1 MAIKKI
7 VEIDIKSD
15 SKQAQSSF
23 KSIKKDLDSVGT
35 SAKKNLS
42 DEGFKKI
49 TKELKNTEKAAKST
63 KTRLRELEDEMAD
76 IGDVGSPQFQKLAK
90 EAGVLKDKMNNAKA
104 AVKSMSS
111 DFPKLEIGTQ
121 AFQAMG
127 GAAQGAMGA
136 MALVGGENEMVTKSI
151 QKMMAIQ
158 SILNSVTAISNALSD
173 ETALGLKVRTS
184 LGKIKTAND
193 IKAAA
198 ATKGL
203 TLAQKAMTVGTWLA
217 NGAMKALNFVISM
230 NPIFI
235 LVAVIMAVVAA
246 FKIFSGGQEDAEA
259 SAKKLTASLEKQSAE
274 LDRNRI
280 VAERNASD
288 RRRQLILD
296 GASEEDLHKDTLKR
310 LDEEQDS
317 RLKTYEARRVG
328 INKMS
333 KKYKAALKAENHE
346 LAKSLGEKLRAD
358 RKANDDLILQKG
370 EYFLAVQEANETEE
384 ARIKA
389 VEDTKIADDKA
400 KRATD
405 IADWKAS
412 QSKKL
417 QEQRKILDLEN
428 SLIEDKTERAIEI
441 RREKYRRELEDLKIN
456 EKDREKVKKLMD
468 AKLKMDLEA
477 INKVEED
484 KEAARLRDFYA
495 KQDALEIELMTDKI
509 EKEKALK
516 TAAFEAKIITLTEQ
530 GLYTNEIEKQLAQE
544 LADFKQEL
552 DDKVRADKV
561 LKDEAAQKKADE
573 DAKKKEAGERELAN
587 ARLDMA
593 AATFQSIGTLATLFA
608 KDDEASQ
615 KKAFNI
621 NKATSIAMATIS
633 TYQAAQS
640 AYASQMLIPS
650 PDAPVRAAVA
660 AGAAV
665 VSGLAN
671 VATIAKTKFQGGGGA
686 TAPAGL
692 SGVSGGGGSS
702 SPASFNV
709 VGNTGI
715 NQLAQGL
722 GGQENV
728 TKTFVVASDVTTAQ
742 GLERDRMDLVT
753 L

>member
-111 DFPKLEIGTQ
+111 DFPKLQIGTQ

-151 QKMMAIQ
+151 QKMMAVQ

-193 IKAAA
+193 IKSAA

-203 TLAQKAMTVGTWLA
+203 TLAQKAMTVATWA
-217 NGAMKALNFVISM
+217 MNGVMKVFNVTLLS
-230 NPIFI
+230 NPIFWI
-235 LVAVIMAVVAA
+235 VAVIMAAVAA
-246 FKIFSGGQEDAEA
+246 FKIFGGSQEDAEA

-274 LDRNRI
+274 LERNRI

-288 RRRQLILD
+288 RRRQLVLD

-333 KKYKAALKAENHE
+333 KKYKAALKAENHD

-370 EYFLAVQEANETEE
+370 EYFLAVQEANETEQD
-384 ARIKA
+384 RLDA
-389 VEDTKIADDKA
+389 VDDQTEADDLA
-400 KRATD
+400 KRNTR

-428 SLIEDKTERAIEI
+428 SLIEDKTERAITI
-441 RREKYRRELEDLKIN
+441 RKEKYRRELEDLKIN

-544 LADFKQEL
+544 LADFKQGL
-552 DDKVRADKV
+552 DDKV
-561 LKDEAAQKKADE
+561 KADAKVKRDK
-573 DAKKKEAGERELAN
+573 DAKDKKDASDKELAD
-587 ARLDMA
+587 AVAVADAKLQMA
-593 AATFQSIGTLATLFA
+593 SDAFGAIGDLATAFA
-608 KDDEASQ
+608 KDDEAGA
-615 KKAFNI
+615 KRAFNI
-621 NKATSIAMATIS
+621 NKGVGIA
-633 TYQAAQS
+633 Q
-640 AYASQMLIPS
+640 
-650 PDAPVRAAVA
+650 
-660 AGAAV
+660 AV
-665 VSGLAN
+665 VSTAQGVMAQLAVPQDAVTGAN
-671 VATIAKTKFQGGGGA
+671 FVKAGIVAATGVAQIATIAKSKFQGTGA
-686 TAPAGL
+686 TAPAGVSAL
-692 SGVSGGGGSS
+692 SGGGS

>member
-111 DFPKLEIGTQ
+111 DFPKLQVGTQ

-151 QKMMAIQ
+151 QKMMAVQ

-193 IKAAA
+193 IKQAG

-203 TLAQKAMTVGTWLA
+203 TLAQKAMTAATWVM
-217 NGAMKALNFVISM
+217 NGVMKIFNKTLLS
-230 NPIFI
+230 NPIFWI
-235 LVAVIMAVVAA
+235 VAIIMAAVAA
-246 FKIFSGGQEDAEA
+246 FKIFGGSQEDAEA
-259 SAKKLTASLEKQSAE
+259 SAKKLTASLEKQSAALE
-274 LDRNRI
+274 RNKVI
-280 VAERNASD
+280 AERNASD
-288 RRRQLILD
+288 RRRQLIID

-310 LDEEQDS
+310 LDEEQAQ
-317 RLKTYEARRVG
+317 RLEVYKKRGVG
-328 INKMS
+328 IKKMS
-333 KKYKAALKAENHE
+333 KKYKKALRDENNE
-346 LAKSLGEKLRAD
+346 LAKSLGEKIRAD

-370 EYFLAVQEANETEE
+370 EYFLAVQEAESTEKSRLAGQKETDDDE
-384 ARIKA
+384 A
-389 VEDTKIADDKA
+389 KA

-417 QEQRKILDLEN
+417 QERRKILDLEN
-428 SLIEDKTERAIEI
+428 SLIEDKTERALAI
-441 RREKYRRELEDLKIN
+441 RKEKYNREIEDLKIN

-484 KEAARLRDFYA
+484 KETAKLREFYA
-495 KQDALEIELMTDKI
+495 KQDALEIELMTEGN
-509 EKEKALK
+509 EKKKAKK
-516 TAAFEAKIITLTEQ
+516 TAEFEAKIITLTEQ
-530 GLYTNEIEKQLAQE
+530 GLHTNEIEKQLAQE
-544 LADFKQEL
+544 LADFKQGL
-552 DDKVRADKV
+552 DDKVIADAGVKRD
-561 LKDEAAQKKADE
+561 K
-573 DAKKKEAGERELAN
+573 DAKDKKDALDKELAD
-587 ARLDMA
+587 AVAVADAKMQMA
-593 AATFQSIGTLATLFA
+593 SDAFGAIGDLATAFA
-608 KDDEASQ
+608 KDDEAGA
-615 KKAFNI
+615 KRAFNI
-621 NKATSIAMATIS
+621 NKGVGIA
-633 TYQAAQS
+633 Q
-640 AYASQMLIPS
+640 
-650 PDAPVRAAVA
+650 
-660 AGAAV
+660 AV
-665 VSGLAN
+665 VSTAQGVMAQLAVPQDALTGAN
-671 VATIAKTKFQGGGGA
+671 FVKAGIVAATGAAQIATIAKSKFQGTGA
-686 TAPAGL
+686 TAPAGVSAL
-692 SGVSGGGGSS
+692 SGGGG

-722 GGQENV
+722 GGQDNV

-742 GLERDRMDLVT
+742 GLDRDRMDLVT

>member
-1 MAIKKI
+1 MAIKKV

-111 DFPKLEIGTQ
+111 DFPKLQVGTQ

-151 QKMMAIQ
+151 QKMMAVQ

-193 IKAAA
+193 IKQAG

-203 TLAQKAMTVGTWLA
+203 TLAQKAMTAATWVM
-217 NGAMKALNFVISM
+217 NGVMKIFNKTLLS
-230 NPIFI
+230 NPIFWI
-235 LVAVIMAVVAA
+235 VAIIMAAVAA
-246 FKIFSGGQEDAEA
+246 FKIFGGSQEDAEA
-259 SAKKLTASLEKQSAE
+259 SAKKLTASLEKQSAALE
-274 LDRNRI
+274 RNKAI
-280 VAERNASD
+280 AERNASD
-288 RRRQLILD
+288 RRRQLIIN

-310 LDEEQDS
+310 LDEEQAQ
-317 RLKTYEARRVG
+317 RLEVYKKRGVG
-328 INKMS
+328 IKRMS
-333 KKYKAALKAENHE
+333 KKYKKALRDENNE
-346 LAKSLGEKLRAD
+346 LAKSLGEKIRAD

-384 ARIKA
+384 ARVDA
-389 VEDTKIADDKA
+389 VDDQKEAEDLA
-400 KRATD
+400 KRNTR
-405 IADWKAS
+405 ISNWKAS
-412 QSKKL
+412 EAKKL
-417 QEQRKILDLEN
+417 QERRKILDLEN
-428 SLIEDKTERAIEI
+428 SLIEDKTERALAI
-441 RREKYRRELEDLKIN
+441 RKEKYNREIEDLKIN

-468 AKLKMDLEA
+468 AKLKQDLEA

-484 KEAARLRDFYA
+484 KETAKLKEFYA
-495 KQDALEIELMTDKI
+495 KQDALEIELMTEGN
-509 EKEKALK
+509 EKKKAKK
-516 TAAFEAKIITLTEQ
+516 TAEFEAKIITLTEQ
-530 GLYTNEIEKQLAQE
+530 GLHTNEIEKQLAQE
-544 LADFKQEL
+544 LADFKQGL
-552 DDKVRADKV
+552 DDKVKADAKV
-561 LKDEAAQKKADE
+561 KRDKEAADIEAGKKKDLADAVAVA
-573 DAKKKEAGERELAN
+573 DAKLQ
-587 ARLDMA
+587 MA
-593 AATFQSIGTLATLFA
+593 SDAFGAIGDLATAFA
-608 KDDEASQ
+608 KDDEAGA
-615 KKAFNI
+615 KRAFNI
-621 NKATSIAMATIS
+621 NKGVGIA
-633 TYQAAQS
+633 Q
-640 AYASQMLIPS
+640 
-650 PDAPVRAAVA
+650 
-660 AGAAV
+660 AV
-665 VSGLAN
+665 VSTAQGVMAQLAVPQDALTGAN
-671 VATIAKTKFQGGGGA
+671 FVKAGIVAATGAAQIATIAKSKFQGTGA
-686 TAPAGL
+686 TAPPPPTLNA
-692 SGVSGGGGSS
+692 SGS

-722 GGQENV
+722 GGQDNV

-742 GLERDRMDLVT
+742 GLDRDRMDLVT

>member
-1 MAIKKI
+1 MAIKKVI
-7 VEIDIKSD
+7 EIDIKSD

-111 DFPKLEIGTQ
+111 DFPKLEVGTQ
-121 AFQAMG
+121 AFAAMG

-136 MALVGGENEMVTKSI
+136 MALVGGENEAVTKSI
-151 QKMMAIQ
+151 QKMMAVQ

-184 LGKIKTAND
+184 LGKIKAAND
-193 IKAAA
+193 IKQAA

-203 TLAQKAMTVGTWLA
+203 TIAQKAMTVATWA
-217 NGAMKALNFVISM
+217 MNGVMKVFNITLLS
-230 NPIFI
+230 NPIFWI
-235 LVAVIMAVVAA
+235 VAVIMAVIAA
-246 FKIFSGGQEDAEA
+246 FKIFGGSQEDAEA
-259 SAKKLTASLEKQSAE
+259 SAKKLTASLEKQSAALE
-274 LDRNRI
+274 RNKA

-288 RRRQLILD
+288 RRRQLIIN
-296 GASEEDLHKDTLKR
+296 GASEEELHADTVKR
-310 LDEEQDS
+310 LFEEQAQ
-317 RLKTYEARRVG
+317 RLKTHEARKVG
-328 INKMS
+328 IDKMS
-333 KKYKAALKAENHE
+333 KKYKKALKDENHE

-370 EYFLAVQEANETEE
+370 EFFLALQEATAKEK
-384 ARIKA
+384 ARLDGIK
-389 VEDTKIADDKA
+389 EQEKADDKA
-400 KRATD
+400 KRDTD

-412 QSKKL
+412 QFKKL

-441 RREKYRRELEDLKIN
+441 RREKYRREIEDLKVN
-456 EKDREKVKKLMD
+456 KENRADVERLMEDKLN
-468 AKLKMDLEA
+468 ADLAA

-484 KEAARLRDFYA
+484 KEAARLKDFYA
-495 KQDALEIELMTDKI
+495 KQDALEIELMTEGN
-509 EKEKALK
+509 EKKKAKK
-516 TAAFEAKIITLTEQ
+516 TAEFEAKIATLTEQ
-530 GLYTNEIEKQLAQE
+530 GLLTNEIEKQLAQD

-561 LKDEAAQKKADE
+561 LKDDAAKKKADD

-621 NKATSIAMATIS
+621 NKATGIAMATIS

-671 VATIAKTKFQGGGGA
+671 VATIAKTKFQGGAVSPPPPPTIGA
-686 TAPAGL
+686 
-692 SGVSGGGGSS
+692 SGS

-709 VGNTGI
+709 VGNTGV
-715 NQLAQGL
+715 NQLAEGL
-722 GGQENV
+722 GNQNQQPIQA
-728 TKTFVVASDVTTAQ
+728 FVVGSEVTTQ
-742 GLERDRMDLVT
+742 QSLDRNKIET
-753 L
+753 ATI

>member
-23 KSIKKDLDSVGT
+23 KSIKKDLDSVGD

-49 TKELKNTEKAAKST
+49 TKELKNTEKAVKST

-90 EAGVLKDKMNNAKA
+90 EAGVLKDKTNNAKA
-104 AVKSMSS
+104 AVKAMSS
-111 DFPKLEIGTQ
+111 DFPKLQVGTQ

-151 QKMMAIQ
+151 QKMMAVQ

-173 ETALGLKVRTS
+173 ETALGLKVRTL
-184 LGKIKTAND
+184 LGQIKTAND
-193 IKAAA
+193 IKQANS
-198 ATKGL
+198 TKGL
-203 TLAQKAMTVGTWLA
+203 TLAQKGMTAATWVA
-217 NGAMKALNFVISM
+217 NKVTKVFNKTLLS
-230 NPIFI
+230 NPIFWI
-235 LVAVIMAVVAA
+235 VAVIMAVIAA
-246 FKIFSGGQEDAEA
+246 FKIFSSSTESAEESNNKLNNSIEKQNRLMEANRQKSKQVHDDRMRLLALNDATEKEMHDANLDRLKEVEDGRKEDLKSTGSLISKKQRLYRRARAEGENDLA
-259 SAKKLTASLEKQSAE
+259 KELGKEIRDNKKKLE
-274 LDRNRI
+274 
-280 VAERNASD
+280 
-288 RRRQLILD
+288 
-296 GASEEDLHKDTLKR
+296 TLKGQR
-310 LDEEQDS
+310 NNYNYS
-317 RLKTYEARRVG
+317 VR
-328 INKMS
+328 
-333 KKYKAALKAENHE
+333 
-346 LAKSLGEKLRAD
+346 
-358 RKANDDLILQKG
+358 
-370 EYFLAVQEANETEE
+370 EANKEFNAGIAADNDAAADE
-384 ARIKA
+384 A
-389 VEDTKIADDKA
+389 DK
-400 KRATD
+400 KRATNLSN
-405 IADWKAS
+405 WKAS

-417 QEQRKILDLEN
+417 QERRKILDLEN

-441 RREKYRRELEDLKIN
+441 RREKYRRELEDLKVNKENRAEIERLME
-456 EKDREKVKKLMD
+456 EKLN
-468 AKLKMDLEA
+468 ADLAA

-484 KEAARLRDFYA
+484 KETAKLKEFYA
-495 KQDALEIELMTDKI
+495 KQDALEIELMAEGN
-509 EKEKALK
+509 EKKKAKK
-516 TAAFEAKIITLTEQ
+516 TAEFEAKIVKLTEQ
-530 GLYTNEIEKQLAQE
+530 GLITNEIEKQLAQD
-544 LADFKQEL
+544 LADFKQGL
-552 DDKVRADKV
+552 DDKVREDKALKEDAAD
-561 LKDEAAQKKADE
+561 KKADD
-573 DAKKKEAGERELAN
+573 DAKKKIAAERELAN

-615 KKAFNI
+615 RKAFNI

-692 SGVSGGGGSS
+692 SGVSSGGGGG

-722 GGQENV
+722 SGQDNV

>member
-23 KSIKKDLDSVGT
+23 KSIKKDLDSVGS

-111 DFPKLEIGTQ
+111 DFPKLQIGTQ

-136 MALVGGENEMVTKSI
+136 MALVGGENETVTKSI

-173 ETALGLKVRTS
+173 ETALGLKVRTL
-184 LGKIKTAND
+184 LGQIKTAND
-193 IKAAA
+193 IKQANS
-198 ATKGL
+198 TKGL
-203 TLAQKAMTVGTWLA
+203 TLAQKGMTAATWVA
-217 NGAMKALNFVISM
+217 NKVTKIFNKTLLS
-230 NPIFI
+230 NPIFWI
-235 LVAVIMAVVAA
+235 VAIIMAAVAA
-246 FKIFSGGQEDAEA
+246 WAIFGGSQEDAEA
-259 SAKKLTASLEKQSAE
+259 SAKKLTDSLDKQSAALE
-274 LDRNRI
+274 RNKAI
-280 VAERNASD
+280 AERNASD
-288 RRRQLILD
+288 RRRQLILN
-296 GASEEDLHKDTLKR
+296 GASEEELHADTIKR
-310 LDEEQDS
+310 LFEEQAH
-317 RLKTYEARRVG
+317 RLKTHEARKVG
-328 INKMS
+328 IAAMS
-333 KKYKAALKAENHE
+333 KKYKKALKDENND

-358 RKANDDLILQKG
+358 RKANNDLILQKN
-370 EYFLAVQEANETEE
+370 EFFLALQDATATEKARLDGIKEQE
-384 ARIKA
+384 KA
-389 VEDTKIADDKA
+389 DAKTKRD
-400 KRATD
+400 TD
-405 IADWKAS
+405 ISDWKKS

-417 QEQRKILDLEN
+417 QERRKILDLEN
-428 SLIEDKTERAIEI
+428 SLIEDKTERAIAI
-441 RREKYRRELEDLKIN
+441 RKEKYNREIEDLKIN

-484 KEAARLRDFYA
+484 KETARLKDFYA
-495 KQDALEIELMTDKI
+495 KQDALEIELMTEGN
-509 EKEKALK
+509 EKKKAKK
-516 TAAFEAKIITLTEQ
+516 TAEFEAKIITLTEQ
-530 GLYTNEIEKQLAQE
+530 GLHTNEIEKQLAQE
-544 LADFKQEL
+544 LADFKQGL
-552 DDKVRADKV
+552 DDKVKADAKV
-561 LKDEAAQKKADE
+561 KRDKDAKDKKDALDKELADAVAVADAKMQMASDAFGAIGDLATAFAKNDEAG
-573 DAKKKEAGERELAN
+573 AKR
-587 ARLDMA
+587 
-593 AATFQSIGTLATLFA
+593 
-608 KDDEASQ
+608 
-615 KKAFNI
+615 AFNI
-621 NKATSIAMATIS
+621 NKGVGIA
-633 TYQAAQS
+633 Q
-640 AYASQMLIPS
+640 
-650 PDAPVRAAVA
+650 
-660 AGAAV
+660 AV
-665 VSGLAN
+665 VSTAQGVMAQLAVPQDALSGAN
-671 VATIAKTKFQGGGGA
+671 FVKAGIVAATGAAQIATIAKTKFQGGAVGPPPPPTIGA
-686 TAPAGL
+686 AG
-692 SGVSGGGGSS
+692 S

-722 GGQENV
+722 SGQDNV

>member
-23 KSIKKDLDSVGT
+23 KSIKKDLDSVGS

-111 DFPKLEIGTQ
+111 DFPKLQVGTQ

-136 MALVGGENEMVTKSI
+136 MALVGGENEAVTKSI

-184 LGKIKTAND
+184 LGKIKAAND
-193 IKAAA
+193 IKQAG

-203 TLAQKAMTVGTWLA
+203 TLAQKGMTAATWVI
-217 NGAMKALNFVISM
+217 NGVMKVFNKTLLS
-230 NPIFI
+230 NPIFWI
-235 LVAVIMAVVAA
+235 VAIIMAVIAA
-246 FKIFSGGQEDAEA
+246 FKIFSSSTESAEE
-259 SAKKLTASLEKQSAE
+259 SSKKLTASLEKQSEAME
-274 LDRNRI
+274 KNRAI
-280 VAERNASD
+280 VERNASD
-288 RRRQLILD
+288 RRRELMLN
-296 GASEEDLHKDTLKR
+296 GASEEELHKDTLKR
-310 LDEEQDS
+310 LGEEEEGRIESFKARKKGIKD
-317 RLKTYEARRVG
+317 LKVQYR
-328 INKMS
+328 K
-333 KKYKAALKAENHE
+333 ALKEENSE
-346 LAKSLGEKLRAD
+346 LAKSLKDKIKAD
-358 RKANDDLILQKG
+358 KKANQDLLLQKT
-370 EYFLAVQEANETEE
+370 EFNFAVREAE
-384 ARIKA
+384 AAEKA
-389 VEDTKIADDKA
+389 RKDALDDKTEAEDLA
-400 KRATD
+400 KRNTR
-405 IADWKAS
+405 ISNWKAS
-412 QSKKL
+412 EAKKL

-428 SLIEDKTERAIEI
+428 SLIGDKTERAIEI
-441 RREKYRRELEDLKIN
+441 RKEKYRREIEDLKVN

-468 AKLKMDLEA
+468 AKLKMDLAA
-477 INKVEED
+477 INKIEED
-484 KEAARLRDFYA
+484 KETAKLKDFYA
-495 KQDALEIELMTDKI
+495 KQDALEIELMTEGN
-509 EKEKALK
+509 EKKKAKK
-516 TAAFEAKIITLTEQ
+516 TAEFEAKIVTLTEQ
-530 GLYTNEIEKQLAQE
+530 GLITNEIEKQLAQE
-544 LADFKQEL
+544 LADFKQDL

-561 LKDEAAQKKADE
+561 LKDEAADKKADD

-621 NKATSIAMATIS
+621 NKATGIAMATIS

-671 VATIAKTKFQGGGGA
+671 VATIAKTKFQGGAVSPPPPPTIGA
-686 TAPAGL
+686 
-692 SGVSGGGGSS
+692 SGS

-709 VGNTGI
+709 VGNTGV
-715 NQLAQGL
+715 NQLAEGL
-722 GGQENV
+722 GNQNQQPIQA
-728 TKTFVVASDVTTAQ
+728 FVVGSEVTTQ
-742 GLERDRMDLVT
+742 QSLDRNKIET
-753 L
+753 ATI

>member
-1 MAIKKI
+1 MAIKKV

-111 DFPKLEIGTQ
+111 DFPKLQVGTQ

-151 QKMMAIQ
+151 QKMMAVQ

-184 LGKIKTAND
+184 LGKIKAAND
-193 IKAAA
+193 IKQASS
-198 ATKGL
+198 TKGL
-203 TLAQKAMTVGTWLA
+203 TLAQKGMTAATWVM
-217 NGAMKALNFVISM
+217 NGVMKVFNKTLLS
-230 NPIFI
+230 NPIFWI
-235 LVAVIMAVVAA
+235 VAVIMAVVAA
-246 FKIFSGGQEDAEA
+246 FKIFGSSSESAEESNNKLNA
-259 SAKKLTASLEKQSAE
+259 SIEKQNRLMEANSQKQKQAHD
-274 LDRNRI
+274 DRMRLLALNDATEKEIHEANLERLKEIEDKRQKDIKSTISIINRKRKRYRM
-280 VAERNASD
+280 AAKE
-288 RRRQLILD
+288 
-296 GASEEDLHKDTLKR
+296 GEDDLARDIKKEIQDNKTKLNTLKSQR
-310 LDEEQDS
+310 KNYNLS
-317 RLKTYEARRVG
+317 VKEANKEFNAG
-328 INKMS
+328 IAADNAQEIADA
-333 KKYKAALKAENHE
+333 AAL
-346 LAKSLGEKLRAD
+346 
-358 RKANDDLILQKG
+358 
-370 EYFLAVQEANETEE
+370 
-384 ARIKA
+384 
-389 VEDTKIADDKA
+389 
-400 KRATD
+400 RATN
-405 IADWKAS
+405 ISNWKAS

-417 QEQRKILDLEN
+417 QERRKILDLEN
-428 SLIEDKTERAIEI
+428 SLIEDKTERALAI
-441 RREKYRRELEDLKIN
+441 RKEKYNREIEDLKIN

-484 KEAARLRDFYA
+484 KETAKLKEFYA
-495 KQDALEIELMTDKI
+495 KQDALEIELMTEGN
-509 EKEKALK
+509 EKKKAKK
-516 TAAFEAKIITLTEQ
+516 TAEFEAKIVTLTEQ
-530 GLYTNEIEKQLAQE
+530 GLLTNEIEKQLAQE
-544 LADFKQEL
+544 LADFKQGL
-552 DDKVRADKV
+552 DDKVKADAKV
-561 LKDEAAQKKADE
+561 KRDKEAADIEAGKKKDLADAVAVA
-573 DAKKKEAGERELAN
+573 DAKLQ
-587 ARLDMA
+587 MA
-593 AATFQSIGTLATLFA
+593 SDAFGAIGDLATAFA
-608 KDDEASQ
+608 KDDEAGA
-615 KKAFNI
+615 KRAFNI
-621 NKATSIAMATIS
+621 NKGVGIA
-633 TYQAAQS
+633 Q
-640 AYASQMLIPS
+640 
-650 PDAPVRAAVA
+650 
-660 AGAAV
+660 AV
-665 VSGLAN
+665 VSTAQGVMAQLAVPQDALTGAN
-671 VATIAKTKFQGGGGA
+671 FVKAGIVAATGAAQIATIAKSKFQGTGA
-686 TAPAGL
+686 TAPPPPTLNA
-692 SGVSGGGGSS
+692 SGS

-722 GGQENV
+722 GGQDNV

-742 GLERDRMDLVT
+742 GLDRDRMDLVT